1 MTDISTT
8 AIEIVPTPLEDVVSQ
23 DNFQDVQEIGSFL
36 NETNNNSY
44 LDKFCKSFKT
54 LKKIFDFFR
63 TLTLYWLKYG
73 LWIKYFLAF
82 VVFILLPLGVYS
94 LCKIILFL
102 FKSMAFLSK
111 KAYQYF
117 QKKRTFE
124 MELTQDLTPV
134 NLNTINTGA
143 SSVLNIVNFC
153 FCYLFIRKPI
163 VT

>member
-1 MTDISTT
+1 MTEISTT
-8 AIEIVPTPLEDVVSQ
+8 AIEIIPPPLENVVSQ
-23 DNFQDVQEIGSFL
+23 DNFQDVQEIDTFL
-36 NETNNNSY
+36 NENNNNSY
-44 LDKFCKSFKT
+44 LAKFCNSLKT
-54 LKKIFDFFR
+54 IKKIFDFFK

-94 LCKIILFL
+94 LCKIIWFL
-102 FKSMAFLSK
+102 LKSMAFLSK

-134 NLNTINTGA
+134 NLNTINTGV
-143 SSVLNIVNFC
+143 SSVLNIVKIFL
-153 FCYLFIRKPI
+153 LFIYS
-163 VT
+163 